1 MNSLPRDNEQVFFC
15 RVCLT
20 DKLSFQALKKKRSLI
35 ETKIERSLFSRT
47 NVEEFENLL
56 ARLKRPGGR
65 YLINYFSFL
74 FLWLVFQRKFP
85 LSIAR
90 EQKKKEKKK
99 RNARG
104 KYFTELF
111 PSETLLERFSFVELR
126 DRSDGQEMTSR
137 DVEINTRER
146 RTDDLSDRLLTNS
159 GLITMKRGSMRINT
173 DAKRLH

>member
-90 EQKKKEKKK
+90 EQKKKK
-99 RNARG
+99 R
-104 KYFTELF
+104 K
-111 PSETLLERFSFVELR
+111 ETHEENI
-126 DRSDGQEMTSR
+126 SR
-137 DVEINTRER
+137 NFFHP
-146 RTDDLSDRLLTNS
+146 
-159 GLITMKRGSMRINT
+159 KRCSNVS
-173 DAKRLH
+173 HSSS